1 MPHATTEN
9 ILHSYLMA
17 LERELQQGIAREHS
31 YRPALKTLIET
42 LYPGTL
48 ATNEPKRIRCGAPD
62 YIVTDGQIPLGYI
75 EAKDIGVSLVQI
87 ESDSEKARPTTREGE
102 QLRRYRESL
111 SNLIFTDYIE
121 FRWFLKGKRELVGR
135 LATLKGKK
143 ILLPDSDGV
152 ERTKQLL
159 QSYMQARTPTVTSP
173 RELATR
179 MAAIAKLIRVTIE
192 HVFDDE
198 EEGAG
203 SLQSQLDGFKQVL
216 LPDLT
221 PQAFADMYAQT
232 ICYGLF
238 AARCNHT
245 SGTFTR
251 RDAVY
256 DIPKTNPFLRKT
268 FNHIAGIELD
278 ERINWAV
285 DGLAELLNRADTD
298 AILKDFGRRTRQE
311 DPMVHF
317 YETFLAEYDPTMRE
331 KRGVYYTP
339 EPVVSY
345 IVRSVDHL
353 LKTTFQ
359 LPDGLADMSLIP
371 SKTVDEKIVPETHR
385 VQILD
390 PATGTATFL
399 HGVIDLIHESF
410 TDNQG
415 MWSSYVSRHLLPRLF
430 GLELLMAPYA
440 VAHMKLG
447 LQLKDTGYDFK
458 SDERLRIYLTNT
470 LEESYEHGKLPFAEW
485 LIEEATEADRAKH
498 DVPVMVVLGNPPY
511 SGLSANNGKW
521 IYHLLRGKDTQTRQT
536 VGNYFEVDG
545 KSIREKKNWLNNDY
559 VKFMR
564 FAQWRIEKTGY
575 GILAFITDNS
585 YLNSPTFRG
594 MRQSLLQTFDDIYL
608 LNLHGNSK
616 RKDRSPDGSPDQN
629 VFDITQGVVIN
640 IFVKHSQLD
649 KNIKHPSATVYHA
662 NIWGTRESKYSYLSK
677 EDSASTTWTEVKPRS
692 PFYLFAP
699 QNISFSAEYELGWQV
714 TKIMSENNAGI
725 VTARDFFVVALDE
738 DTLLHRIEDL
748 RSSRLSDDEIRTKY
762 FEGKGSEKYVAGD
775 TRGWKL
781 PKARAKVRLDNDWK
795 NRIVHCLYR
804 PFDVRPLY
812 YVPWMVDW
820 PRPEIMQ
827 HMLTGENLGLST
839 TRSIEIGRGWEHVF
853 CTSKI
858 IQHHTVSI
866 KEVNYLFPLYLYP
879 DNGKAKLFDL
889 DKSSNAPGG
898 RRPNL
903 ASAFITELI
912 GKIGLTFIPDG
923 KGTLQ
928 ETVGPEDVFNYMYAV
943 FHSPTYRERYAE
955 FLKIDFP
962 RLPLT
967 SNSDL
972 FRELCNFGE
981 QLVGLHL
988 MEKFGKALLKYP
1000 IKGNNLVEKIEYLE
1014 PQDLPEQGRVYI
1026 SKTQYFDGV
1035 PSEVW
1040 NFHVGGYQICHKW
1053 LNDRK
1058 GRILSF
1064 DDIQH
1069 YQRIVS
1075 VLGET
1080 IQIMDQIDEAI
1091 EDQGGWPIM

>member
-1 MPHATTEN
+1 MPRATTEN
-9 ILHSYLMA
+9 ILHSYLA
-17 LERELQQGIAREHS
+17 AIERELQQGIAREHS

-87 ESDSEKARPTTREGE
+87 ESDSEKTHPTTREGE
-102 QLRRYRESL
+102 QLKRYREGL
-111 SNLIFTDYIE
+111 SNLIFTDYLE

-143 ILLPDSDGV
+143 TILPDSDGA

-159 QSYMQARTPTVTSP
+159 QSYMQARTPTVTGP

-345 IVRSVDHL
+345 IVRSVDYL

-359 LPDGLADMSLIP
+359 LPDGLADTSVVP
-371 SKTVDEKIVPETHR
+371 GKTVNGKVVPETHR

-399 HGVIDLIHESF
+399 HGVIDLIYESF
-410 TDNQG
+410 TGNQG

-447 LQLKDTGYDFK
+447 LQLRDTGYDFK
-458 SDERLRIYLTNT
+458 SNERLRIYLTNT
-470 LEESYEHGKLPFAEW
+470 LEESYEHRQLPFAEW
-485 LIEEATEADRAKH
+485 LVEEAAAAGHAKH

-511 SGLSANNGKW
+511 SGHSANTGEW
-521 IYHLLRGKDTQTRQT
+521 INELLRGKDIQTGKIT
-536 VGNYFEVDG
+536 GNYFEVDG
-545 KSIREKKNWLNNDY
+545 KPLGERNPKWLNDDY
-559 VKFMR
+559 VKFIR
-564 FAQWRIEKTGY
+564 FAQWRIEHTGY
-575 GILAFITDNS
+575 GILAFISNNGYLDN
-585 YLNSPTFRG
+585 PTFRG
-594 MRQSLLQTFDDIYL
+594 MRQALLKTFDDIYIL
-608 LNLHGNSK
+608 DLHGNSK
-616 RKDRSPDGSPDQN
+616 KKERSPDGSADQN
-629 VFDITQGVVIN
+629 VFDIQQGVAIG
-640 IFVKHSQLD
+640 IFVKHLEYVREY
-649 KNIKHPSATVYHA
+649 ATVRHADLWGLRETKYHILLNSDVA
-662 NIWGTRESKYSYLSK
+662 TIQW
-677 EDSASTTWTEVKPRS
+677 TTLAPQQ
-692 PFYLFAP
+692 PYYLFVP
-699 QNISFSAEYELGWQV
+699 QNITLRDEYEKGWHIQQCMPESSLGCL
-714 TKIMSENNAGI
+714 TKRDNLVIGFTKSEVRDRIVQFIDPSKSDIEAASEFELQLEDKDMWNA
-725 VTARDFFVVALDE
+725 R
-738 DTLLHRIEDL
+738 
-748 RSSRLSDDEIRTKY
+748 
-762 FEGKGSEKYVAGD
+762 
-775 TRGWKL
+775 
-781 PKARAKVRLDNDWK
+781 KARASVKGEEINTYIRPESF
-795 NRIVHCLYR
+795 R
-804 PFDVRPLY
+804 PFDFRYIFYHEKFVARLNRRVMHHLDQESNLAFVTVRQLASLPFDHTWVTNSLT
-812 YVPWMVDW
+812 D
-820 PRPEIMQ
+820 Q
-827 HMLTGENLGLST
+827 H
-839 TRSIEIGRGWEHVF
+839 
-853 CTSKI
+853 I
-858 IQHHTVSI
+858 ISVRT
-866 KEVNYLFPLYLYP
+866 KEGGVVFPLYLYP
-879 DNGKAKLFDL
+879 EVSKNQLFSMDESTDAL
-889 DKSSNAPGG
+889 GG
-898 RRPNL
+898 RRPNFAPQFVKDIVSKL
-903 ASAFITELI
+903 GIE
-912 GKIGLTFIPDG
+912 FIPDG
-923 KGTLQ
+923 RGDLQ
-928 ETVGPEDVFNYMYAV
+928 KQFGPEDIFNYMYAM
-943 FHSPTYRERYAE
+943 FHSPVYRRRYAD
-955 FLKIDFP
+955 FLKMDFP
-962 RLPLT
+962 RLMLT
-967 SNSDL
+967 GQLSLFRALCSLGSDL
-972 FRELCNFGE
+972 
-981 QLVGLHL
+981 VALHL
-988 MEKFGKALLKYP
+988 MEKKLSGTPHFNISGS
-1000 IKGNNLVEKIEYLE
+1000 NTIEAVRYTE
-1014 PQDLPEQGRVYI
+1014 PGQDAEQ
-1026 SKTQYFDGV
+1026 
-1035 PSEVW
+1035 
-1040 NFHVGGYQICHKW
+1040 
-1053 LNDRK
+1053 
-1058 GRILSF
+1058 
-1064 DDIQH
+1064 
-1069 YQRIVS
+1069 
-1075 VLGET
+1075 
-1080 IQIMDQIDEAI
+1080 
-1091 EDQGGWPIM
+1091 GWPIT

>member
-1 MPHATTEN
+1 MPRATTEN
-9 ILHSYLMA
+9 ILHSYLA
-17 LERELQQGIAREHS
+17 AIERELQQGIAREHS

-87 ESDSEKARPTTREGE
+87 ESDSEKTHPTTREGE
-102 QLRRYRESL
+102 QLRRYREGL
-111 SNLIFTDYIE
+111 SNLIFTDYLE

-143 ILLPDSDGV
+143 TILPDSDGA

-159 QSYMQARTPTVTSP
+159 QSYMQARTPTVTGP

-345 IVRSVDHL
+345 IVRSVDYL

-359 LPDGLADMSLIP
+359 LPDGLADTSVVP
-371 SKTVDEKIVPETHR
+371 GKTVNGKVVPETHR

-399 HGVIDLIHESF
+399 HGVIDLIYESF
-410 TDNQG
+410 TGNQG

-447 LQLKDTGYDFK
+447 LQLRDTGYDFE
-458 SDERLRIYLTNT
+458 SNERLRIYLTNT
-470 LEESYEHGKLPFAEW
+470 LEESYEHRQLLFAEW
-485 LIEEATEADRAKH
+485 LVEEATAAGHAKH

-511 SGLSANNGKW
+511 SGHSANTGEW
-521 IYHLLRGKDTQTRQT
+521 INELLRGKDIQTGKIT
-536 VGNYFEVDG
+536 GNYFEVDG
-545 KSIREKKNWLNNDY
+545 KPLGEKNPKWLNDDY
-559 VKFMR
+559 VKFIR
-564 FAQWRIEKTGY
+564 FAQWRIEHTGD
-575 GILAFITDNS
+575 GILAFISNNGYLDN
-585 YLNSPTFRG
+585 PTFRG
-594 MRQSLLQTFDDIYL
+594 MRQALLKTFDDIYIL
-608 LNLHGNSK
+608 DLHGNSK
-616 RKDRSPDGSPDQN
+616 KKERSPDGSADQN
-629 VFDITQGVVIN
+629 VFDIQQGVAIG
-640 IFVKHSQLD
+640 IFVKHLEYVREY
-649 KNIKHPSATVYHA
+649 ATVRHADLWGLRETKYHILLNSDVA
-662 NIWGTRESKYSYLSK
+662 TIQW
-677 EDSASTTWTEVKPRS
+677 TTLAPQQ
-692 PFYLFAP
+692 PYYLFVP
-699 QNISFSAEYELGWQV
+699 QDTNLWKEYEKGW
-714 TKIMSENNAGI
+714 KITEIMEVNSIGMNSH
-725 VTARDFFVVALDE
+725 RDSFAIAFDAP
-738 DTLLHRIEDL
+738 TLETRVRDL
-748 RSSRLSDDEIRTKY
+748 VSTRLSDAEIASKY
-762 FEGKGSEKYVAGD
+762 ELTNTSDFNLSRARNALRKVEK
-775 TRGWKL
+775 
-781 PKARAKVRLDNDWK
+781 LDQV
-795 NRIVHCLYR
+795 IVPCLYR
-804 PFDVRPLY
+804 PFDYRAVLYHTEILDRPRTELNHHFIHQ
-812 YVPWMVDW
+812 D
-820 PRPEIMQ
+820 
-827 HMLTGENLGLST
+827 NLGLVT
-839 TRSIEIGRGWEHVF
+839 TRQTREPFAALAVNKVCGQHKIVATYDGSSVF
-853 CTSKI
+853 P
-858 IQHHTVSI
+858 V
-866 KEVNYLFPLYLYP
+866 YLYP
-879 DNGKAKLFDL
+879 DRNKKGLFDTNE
-889 DKSSNAPGG
+889 SSNALGG
-898 RRPNL
+898 RFPNL
-903 ASAFITELI
+903 APSFISV
-912 GKIGLTFIPDG
+912 LTDHLNLEFIPDG
-923 KGTLQ
+923 KGDLQ
-928 ETVGPEDVFNYMYAV
+928 KTFGPEDTFNFIYAI
-943 FHSPTYRERYAE
+943 FYSPSYRTRYAE
-955 FLKIDFP
+955 FLKTDFP

-967 SNSDL
+967 SNADL
-972 FRELCNFGE
+972 FRQLC
-981 QLVGLHL
+981 
-988 MEKFGKALLKYP
+988 K
-1000 IKGNNLVEKIEYLE
+1000 
-1014 PQDLPEQGRVYI
+1014 
-1026 SKTQYFDGV
+1026 
-1035 PSEVW
+1035 
-1040 NFHVGGYQICHKW
+1040 
-1053 LNDRK
+1053 
-1058 GRILSF
+1058 
-1064 DDIQH
+1064 
-1069 YQRIVS
+1069 
-1075 VLGET
+1075 LG
-1080 IQIMDQIDEAI
+1080 
-1091 EDQGGWPIM
+1091 